1 MTLQERIAH
10 SPMSPYQIFVIALCF
25 LLNFNDGI
33 DVLLVSFTGA
43 EIMKEWALTNAEL
56 GYIFSMGLLGMT
68 LGCFFIAPL
77 GDRVGRRLIFLIS
90 LLCISTGMISVYF
103 SDTYTFLL
111 ACRFLTGL
119 GIGGILPNLA
129 TLAAEFANEKSRDFS
144 VGIVQGGWPLGAIL
158 TGFVSGWV
166 LPMYGWRHAYLL
178 AGVFSFGMLVAVY
191 FILPE
196 SPEFIVKKRDVRGLK
211 ELNRLLV
218 KMRKATVLEMPTI
231 ELELGQLSKKDLF
244 NSPFLRSTILYWAA
258 VFFGMITL
266 YTVLSWVPILSKQ
279 SGMDFALANYVG
291 TALNLGAFSGVFVMG
306 LLISRFGI
314 KKIIVIYV
322 VLAFVMLNIY
332 GNVPLNF
339 LIMFTLTFFI
349 GFFVQG
355 GFNILF
361 PTGTRI
367 YPSEIRSTGVGLAM
381 GIGRLGAVIGPTLFG
396 WLADSGASISIR
408 FVLFSMPIVL
418 AGILVSQ
425 IRAKELS

>member
-1 MTLQERIAH
+1 MTIQERIAQ
-10 SPMSPYQIFVIALCF
+10 SPMSPYQIFVVALCF

-43 EIMKEWALTNAEL
+43 EIMKEWALSNAEL

-77 GDRVGRRLIFLIS
+77 GDHLGRRFIFLIS
-90 LLCISTGMISVYF
+90 LVCISTGMILVY
-103 SDTYTFLL
+103 SSGSYSFLL
-111 ACRFLTGL
+111 ACRFITGL

-129 TLAAEFANEKSRDFS
+129 TLAAEFSNDKGRDFS

-166 LPMYGWRHAYLL
+166 LPLYGWRHAYLI
-178 AGVFSFGMLVAVY
+178 AGLFSFAMLLAVY

-196 SPEFIVKKRDVRGLK
+196 SPHYILKRRGDRGLNT
-211 ELNRLLV
+211 LNRLLS
-218 KMRKATVLEMPTI
+218 KMRLPSLT
-231 ELELGQLSKKDLF
+231 ELPLIDHSVSILTRKDLF
-244 NSPFLRSTILYWAA
+244 NRTFLRTTILYWTA

-266 YTVLSWVPILSKQ
+266 YTVLSWVPILAKQ

-291 TALNLGAFSGVFVMG
+291 TALNLGAFTGVFSMG

-314 KKIIVIYV
+314 KKIILIYV
-322 VLAFVMLNIY
+322 LLAFAMLNIY
-332 GNVPLNF
+332 GNVSLDF
-339 LIMFTLTFFI
+339 LIMFLLTFFI

-361 PTGTRI
+361 PAGTRI
-367 YPSEIRSTGVGLAM
+367 YPTEIRSTGVGLAM

-396 WLADSGASISIR
+396 WLADSGASISLR
-408 FVLFSMPIVL
+408 FILFSMPIVL
-418 AGILVSQ
+418 AGFLISQ
-425 IRAKELS
+425 VKAKELS